1 MQDTL
6 PHYKKFEE
14 ALGHRK
20 GNERTYAKELPSGA
34 RAYTVAT
41 PARIIDELRRGFP
54 ENNHWHECLER
65 RLCDPYIDLDASVKE
80 GFSEEQAIKAKV
92 AITKGMQMALSA
104 FKGENK
110 VVSYGSCGKGK
121 SSWHLVG
128 RHEGFVCESP
138 DIAKMITMVAIC
150 LSGEKES
157 VWFAK
162 GEEGGEKSLIDF
174 SVYSHGFLRTVWST
188 KRGSKRMKVQEGK
201 EKQKPQEGDEVHMV
215 GAPADWA
222 GGVWTAKCVGE
233 MCESW
238 GLTLEGV
245 VAQVSALW
253 AQRTGE
259 MVTRATNRVH
269 NPGVMGLRQGDAG
282 DTTDEFRVAC
292 ALCETLG
299 PAWVPDGRVVWA
311 QQIASLNCTERVMM
325 VQLGQMHCPYANR
338 THKSKARHFIHL
350 FLDRAPMQY
359 SLACMADGCKGHANR
374 SLQIVPLEVALTY
387 SPFPVSTALDP
398 VI

>member
-14 ALGHRK
+14 ATGHRK

-41 PARIIDELRRGFP
+41 PSRIIDELRRGFP

-65 RLCDPYIDLDASVKE
+65 RLCDPYIDLDAGVKE

-104 FKGENK
+104 FKGDNK

-150 LSGEKES
+150 LSGENES
-157 VWFAK
+157 IWFAK
-162 GEEGGEKSLIDF
+162 GEEEGEKSLIDF
-174 SVYSHGFLRTVWST
+174 SVYAHGFLRTVWST

-201 EKQKPQEGDEVHMV
+201 EKQKPQAGDEVHMV
-215 GAPADWA
+215 GAPSDWA

-253 AQRTGE
+253 AQRTGQ
-259 MVTRATNRVH
+259 MVTRATDRVH

-299 PAWVPDGRVVWA
+299 PAWAPAGRVVWA
-311 QQIASLNCTERVMM
+311 QDVLRVPTTERMLILQLRPM
-325 VQLGQMHCPYANR
+325 VCPYAGR
-338 THKSKARHFIHL
+338 VHKNNMINIHI
-350 FLDRAPMQY
+350 FVDQAPMLY
-359 SLACMADGCKGHANR
+359 SVVCMDEGCRGHPR
-374 SLQIVPLEVALTY
+374 CVRQIVPLEVALTY
-387 SPFPVSTALDP
+387 LPFPVSTALDP